1 MFNQKK
7 RAMKLTQNE
16 INLYRSIAI
25 AIFRT
30 YLHKKKICNEK
41 IKETARRFSS
51 TYNATPSYLEEMV
64 DLYSSYLDCEE
75 ANAEYLRVLE
85 IFLEMKEDELNFVQ

>member
-30 YLHKKKICNEK
+30 YWHEQKIYNEK
-41 IKETARRFSS
+41 IKETARGLSS
-51 TYNATPSYLEEMV
+51 TYNATPSHLKEMV
-64 DLYSSYLDCEE
+64 DLYSSNLDCEE
-75 ANAEYLRVLE
+75 ANTEYLRVLE